1 MYSMMEKKSQPID
14 IKEKTLWRPQY
25 RRCMV
30 QVGWEVYGG
39 GSREQ
44 TGLLTTCRDPL
55 CTAPGCE
62 RRALGPTP
70 YRLLL

>member
-1 MYSMMEKKSQPID
+1 METTVQ
-14 IKEKTLWRPQY
+14 TVHGAGGLGGLWP
-25 RRCMV
+25 
-30 QVGWEVYGG
+30 

-62 RRALGPTP
+62 RRALDPSP